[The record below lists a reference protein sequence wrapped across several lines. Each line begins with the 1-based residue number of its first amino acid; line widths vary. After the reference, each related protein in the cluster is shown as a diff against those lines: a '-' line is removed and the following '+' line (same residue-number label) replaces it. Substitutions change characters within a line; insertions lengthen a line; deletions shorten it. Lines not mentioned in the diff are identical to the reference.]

1 MDELDIAFVSG
12 IELVVVPKL
21 HPPKPPKG
29 GGAETPTIMFF
40 RSHPKKDIYTVI
52 YHYFSGIYMD
62 LLFYLFGFAIDPKH
76 VWPCRWLFRS
86 ELRSGRKNG
95 RPILTGQRM

>member
-1 MDELDIAFVSG
+1 
-12 IELVVVPKL
+12 
-21 HPPKPPKG
+21 
-29 GGAETPTIMFF
+29 
-40 RSHPKKDIYTVI
+40 
-52 YHYFSGIYMD
+52 MD